1 MKKINNFYIKEDR
14 SKKIKEVFKSAY
26 YFVKKEI
33 KKNKNLK
40 IADFGCATGD
50 FEYYLR
56 KQIKNEIYGFDIDH
70 KFIETAKKKVKDVD
84 FKKSN
89 ILKKDMKLKK
99 KFDITFSIGT
109 SCHFT
114 SIDKY
119 LENLIFYTKD
129 KGIVIIQ
136 TIFNDYD
143 LDVLIKHKY
152 PNDNLKS
159 WHSDWNFFSKTSVK
173 KILKKNSRVNSFFFK
188 DFEFNKILKK
198 RKEPIRSWTVDLNG
212 KKALMNGLMIIQNQS
227 FLIIKVK

>member
-26 YFVKKEI
+26 HFVKKEI

-159 WHSDWNFFSKTSVK
+159 WYSDWNFFSKTSVK

>member
-99 KFDITFSIGT
+99 KF
-109 SCHFT
+109 
-114 SIDKY
+114 
-119 LENLIFYTKD
+119 
-129 KGIVIIQ
+129 
-136 TIFNDYD
+136 
-143 LDVLIKHKY
+143 
-152 PNDNLKS
+152 
-159 WHSDWNFFSKTSVK
+159 
-173 KILKKNSRVNSFFFK
+173 
-188 DFEFNKILKK
+188 
-198 RKEPIRSWTVDLNG
+198 
-212 KKALMNGLMIIQNQS
+212 
-227 FLIIKVK
+227 

>member
-26 YFVKKEI
+26 HFVKKEI

>member
-1 MKKINNFYIKEDR
+1 
-14 SKKIKEVFKSAY
+14 
-26 YFVKKEI
+26 
-33 KKNKNLK
+33 
-40 IADFGCATGD
+40 
-50 FEYYLR
+50 
-56 KQIKNEIYGFDIDH
+56 
-70 KFIETAKKKVKDVD
+70 
-84 FKKSN
+84 
-89 ILKKDMKLKK
+89 MKLKK